1 MIIAL
6 VPSAETLDSNSFLG
20 LSTLGWISFIVLWVI
35 QVIIVSYGM
44 EMIRRYEAFAGP
56 VILFTMIALAIWM
69 LSNADWTIAWTTPDS
84 LTGVDMWLQIIGGAS
99 LWVAIYGT
107 FVLNFCDFTRNAT
120 SKRAIV
126 KGNFWGIPLNM
137 LVFGAIVIVL
147 AGAQFRIDGRIIEAP
162 ADIVQEVPNTLLL
175 VLAALA
181 LLILTVAVNLMANF
195 VAPIYALNNLFPK
208 QLNFRRAAFISA
220 VIGLI
225 ILPWNLYNSPAVIN
239 YFLGGLGA
247 ILGPL
252 FGIIM
257 ADYWLVRRS
266 RINVPALFTTDANS
280 EYHYAKGV
288 NMRAVVAL
296 VITAVA
302 ALLMAFVPAFKIVSE
317 FSWFIGAG
325 LGAIVYLVVAD
336 RRGPFND
343 VSGEPI
349 AVASTH

>member
-1 MIIAL
+1 
-6 VPSAETLDSNSFLG
+6 
-20 LSTLGWISFIVLWVI
+20 
-35 QVIIVSYGM
+35 
-44 EMIRRYEAFAGP
+44 
-56 VILFTMIALAIWM
+56 
-69 LSNADWTIAWTTPDS
+69 
-84 LTGVDMWLQIIGGAS
+84 MWLQIIGGAS

-137 LVFGAIVIVL
+137 LVFGAIVITL

-220 VIGLI
+220 VIGLV

-266 RINVPALFTTDANS
+266 NINVPALFTTDARG
-280 EYHYAKGV
+280 EYHYANGV
-288 NMRAVVAL
+288 NGRAVVAL

-302 ALLMAFVPAFKIVSE
+302 ALLMAFVPAFKVVSE